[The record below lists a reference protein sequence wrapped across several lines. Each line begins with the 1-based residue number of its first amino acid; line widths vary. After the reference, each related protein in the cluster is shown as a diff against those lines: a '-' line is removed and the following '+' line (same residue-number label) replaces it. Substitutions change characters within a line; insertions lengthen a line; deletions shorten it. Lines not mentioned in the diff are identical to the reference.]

1 MHRHLIDRWSDTTAF
16 GIALGLSAALVLPV
30 LALGVMV
37 TAIGGS
43 IMIAEVS
50 AVELWQIAFALL
62 AVGGALG
69 FVGYL
74 RAHFGIKD
82 PCRHNV
88 TATLLF
94 LTAGVLA
101 ALSVASG
108 VLVWALVMAMAR
120 WPRDFHDGTF
130 MFVLGALFAAA
141 NLIWAFAGVARM
153 QRLMRRYEERAGR
166 AFDGL
171 PVVLLF
177 TAIALAI
184 AAALKTIT
192 L

>member
-1 MHRHLIDRWSDTTAF
+1 MHRHLIDRWFDTTAF
-16 GIALGLSAALVLPV
+16 GIALGLSGAVVLPV

-37 TAIGGS
+37 TVIGGS
-43 IMIAEVS
+43 FMIAEPS
-50 AVELWQIAFALL
+50 AVELEHVVFALL

-69 FVGYL
+69 FVGYV

-94 LTAGVLA
+94 LAAGVLA
-101 ALSVASG
+101 ALAVAGG
-108 VLVWALVMAMAR
+108 VLVWALVMAMEM
-120 WPRDFHDGTF
+120 WPRDFHDGTSF
-130 MFVLGALFAAA
+130 FVLGALFAMA
-141 NLIWAFAGVARM
+141 NIVWAFAGIARM

-177 TAIALAI
+177 TAVALVI
-184 AAALKTIT
+184 AATLKTIT
-192 L
+192 Q

>member
-1 MHRHLIDRWSDTTAF
+1 MHRHLIERWYDTTAF
-16 GIALGLSAALVLPV
+16 GIALGLSGAVVLPV

-37 TAIGGS
+37 TVIGGS
-43 IMIAEVS
+43 IMISEPS
-50 AVELWQIAFALL
+50 AVELGQVVFALL

-101 ALSVASG
+101 ALSVAGG
-108 VLVWALVMAMAR
+108 VLVWALVMAMER

-130 MFVLGALFAAA
+130 LFVFGALFATA
-141 NLIWAFAGVARM
+141 NLVWAFAGIARM
-153 QRLMRRYEERAGR
+153 QRLMSRYEERAGR
-166 AFDGL
+166 AFESV

-177 TAIALAI
+177 TSIALAI
-184 AAALKTIT
+184 AAALKTLT

>member
-1 MHRHLIDRWSDTTAF
+1 MHRHLLDRLYDTTAF
-16 GIALGLSAALVLPV
+16 GIALGLSGAIVLPV
-30 LALGVMV
+30 LALGVLTTV
-37 TAIGGS
+37 IGGS
-43 IMIAEVS
+43 IMIAESS
-50 AVELWQIAFALL
+50 AVELGQVAFALL

-94 LTAGVLA
+94 VTSGVLA
-101 ALSVASG
+101 ALLVAG
-108 VLVWALVMAMAR
+108 FVLVMAVEISQ
-120 WPRDFHDGTF
+120 RDAKDGASF
-130 MFVLGALFAAA
+130 IVLGALFAAA
-141 NLIWAFAGVARM
+141 NLVWAVAGIARI
-153 QRLMRRYEERAGR
+153 QRLLNRYAEKTGR

-177 TAIALAI
+177 TAIALVI
-184 AAALKTIT
+184 AAALKTLT